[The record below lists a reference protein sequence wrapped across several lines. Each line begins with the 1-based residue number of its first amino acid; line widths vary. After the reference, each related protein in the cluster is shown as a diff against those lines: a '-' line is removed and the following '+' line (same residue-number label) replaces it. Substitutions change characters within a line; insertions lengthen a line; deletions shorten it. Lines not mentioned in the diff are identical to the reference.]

1 MAVFAHTSLDAH
13 RIALEGSGQLRSA
26 RLRLGLRLRFSATDF
41 GRGSRP
47 LAPLRRGCAS
57 NAQRPRQ
64 LSPYEARCVTS
75 LSRPLRDGSAKPR
88 RSAARGGPH
97 ASEIRVIETRS
108 CRSRNRGGHRIALE
122 ALTRGD
128 AIARRLP
135 RGYGPLRDQLS
146 RALQSAYLQTGE
158 GAAKSGGERR
168 VRLTSARAEAGE
180 AVAALEAIV
189 ALGLGSRSEAQAVI
203 VLLSR
208 LCATL
213 TGLCK
218 KAGG

>member
-1 MAVFAHTSLDAH
+1 MRPKSESSKPAAAAPAETVAVFAHTSLDA
-13 RIALEGSGQLRSA
+13 
-26 RLRLGLRLRFSATDF
+26 
-41 GRGSRP
+41 
-47 LAPLRRGCAS
+47 
-57 NAQRPRQ
+57 
-64 LSPYEARCVTS
+64 
-75 LSRPLRDGSAKPR
+75 
-88 RSAARGGPH
+88 
-97 ASEIRVIETRS
+97 
-108 CRSRNRGGHRIALE
+108 HRIALE

-168 VRLTSARAEAGE
+168 VRLSSARAEAGE
-180 AVAALEAIV
+180 AAAALEAVV
-189 ALGLGSRSEAQAVI
+189 ALGLGSRSEAQAVTI
-203 VLLSR
+203 LLSR

>member
-1 MAVFAHTSLDAH
+1 MRPKSESSKPAAAAAAAAETVAVFAHTSLDAH
-13 RIALEGSGQLRSA
+13 RIALE
-26 RLRLGLRLRFSATDF
+26 
-41 GRGSRP
+41 
-47 LAPLRRGCAS
+47 
-57 NAQRPRQ
+57 
-64 LSPYEARCVTS
+64 
-75 LSRPLRDGSAKPR
+75 
-88 RSAARGGPH
+88 
-97 ASEIRVIETRS
+97 
-108 CRSRNRGGHRIALE
+108 
-122 ALTRGD
+122 ALTRGE

-158 GAAKSGGERR
+158 GAAKSGAERR
-168 VRLTSARAEAGE
+168 VRLSSARAEAGE
-180 AVAALEAIV
+180 AAAALEAVV
-189 ALGLGSRSEAQAVI
+189 ALGLGSRGEAHAVI